1 MEIVSLSQSMQ
12 IGNFQL
18 PMTEILPLLTRYQI
32 LPRVLLDLEINLA
45 IDEAISSISYSDE
58 ERVVAIQQFY
68 DRHQLTS
75 EEQVQ
80 QWLDRQ
86 YLDVQQLEEIAT
98 RHFKI
103 DKFKWE
109 TWGGKLKSY
118 FLQRKAQLDKAIYS
132 LIRTRDLGVA
142 QEIYFRL
149 VDGEQTF
156 AEAASLYSQGAEAL
170 VGGLIGPVEL
180 GTIHPIIGQLMSTHS
195 IGQICVPT
203 KLDEWYIVVRL
214 EQLIPARLE
223 PEMYQRLLDELFKT
237 WVQEQA
243 KRIGSYRAI

>member
-1 MEIVSLSQSMQ
+1 M
-12 IGNFQL
+12 
-18 PMTEILPLLTRYQI
+18 
-32 LPRVLLDLEINLA
+32 
-45 IDEAISSISYSDE
+45 
-58 ERVVAIQQFY
+58 
-68 DRHQLTS
+68 
-75 EEQVQ
+75 
-80 QWLDRQ
+80 
-86 YLDVQQLEEIAT
+86 
-98 RHFKI
+98 
-103 DKFKWE
+103 
-109 TWGGKLKSY
+109 
-118 FLQRKAQLDKAIYS
+118 
-132 LIRTRDLGVA
+132 A